1 MKRIFLHTILLLMS
15 SVSLFSNS
23 LEKGNNTTPMEVVTM
38 VNDLVT
44 EDTFYV
50 QISDCLTN
58 GDVCIDIPL
67 DDIGDL
73 IFSEG
78 GNMYTNGFAGC
89 MESFNSSYD
98 YSQLFGQGNIGP
110 YMLDSWD
117 VDGTIF
123 SGMFANIPDLVDSM
137 NLWDP
142 TGSWVLNS
150 GNQTITGGN
159 PSLEYFPMD
168 VTVIS
173 INLPSGIPI
182 GSSSTFNGT
191 ILNFPVGAHWVQVI
205 DNSAGLCV
213 DSFFVNVL
221 CIESSVENLTLMVDS
236 MQVYCFD
243 NSELLGQASTTQ
255 ILCPGTGSSPA
266 EFNLI
271 GANACVQVTGLSVGQ
286 DTACYVFCDNF
297 GFCDTTYIY
306 VTVEANPGDFGSE
319 WVFDTIY
326 SNTTEQLCIDTA
338 DLPGNVMSIF
348 NDCPDQSGEYVMF
361 SIDPLTYCIDY
372 SAIEIGKDTA
382 CIFVMD
388 DLGNVDTTYIVACVS
403 NPSTDT
409 LIQNMV
415 LGDTMSIC
423 LDSTQLGGNLI
434 LISNICENAGG
445 SAIFSVDTLTYC
457 TEIVADQIGQDTACI
472 ILCDNFG
479 VCDTT
484 ILVAN
489 ITETEP
495 MILTAV
501 EDNGSGLF
509 TDVLTLDVCLNDVIP
524 NNQILTNFYILPTT
538 SGGMDP
544 QYGSVS
550 FASECNIIY
559 TPNEVECNV
568 VDSFMYVI
576 CTVDGCDTALVTVE
590 LECEPIIGAELV
602 FSNGF
607 SPNGD
612 DVNQF
617 FEIQGAETYPNNTL
631 SVFNRW
637 GNQVFKTNNYQND
650 WEGTFNGANLMN
662 GTYFYVFED
671 GVGKTYTG
679 YVYIQK

>member
-1 MKRIFLHTILLLMS
+1 MS

-23 LEKGNNTTPMEVVTM
+23 LEKEYNKASIEAVTIVNN
-38 VNDLVT
+38 LIT

-67 DDIGDL
+67 ADVGNY

-78 GNMYTNGFAGC
+78 GNMYTNGMEGC
-89 MESFNSSYD
+89 MESFSSSYD

-117 VDGTIF
+117 VDGAEF
-123 SGMFANIPDLVDSM
+123 SGVFANIPDLVDSM

-142 TGSWVLNS
+142 TGSWVLNT
-150 GNQTITGGN
+150 GNQSITGGN
-159 PSLEYFPMD
+159 SSLEYFPMD

-173 INLPSGIPI
+173 INLPSSIPI
-182 GSSSTFNGT
+182 GSTNFFDGVS
-191 ILNFPVGAHWVQVI
+191 LNLSAGAHWIQVI
-205 DNSAGLCV
+205 DTGGGLCV
-213 DSFFVNVL
+213 DSFFVNVF
-221 CIESSVENLTLMVDS
+221 CIEVDIENFTLVEDS
-236 MQVYCFD
+236 IHTFCFD
-243 NSELLGQASTTQ
+243 NSELMGQATSTQ
-255 ILCPGTGSSPA
+255 ILCPSTGLSPA

-271 GANACVQVTGLSVGQ
+271 GGNTCVEITALSVGQ

-306 VTVEANPGDFGSE
+306 VTVEAAPVETGLE
-319 WVFDTIY
+319 WIFETIY
-326 SNTTEQLCIDTA
+326 SNTTEQICMDTM
-338 DLPGNVMSIF
+338 DLLGNIISIF

-372 SAIEIGKDTA
+372 SAIDIGKDTA
-382 CIFVMD
+382 CIFIMD
-388 DLGNVDTTYIVACVS
+388 NLGNVDTTYIVVCVS
-403 NPSTDT
+403 NPITDT
-409 LIQNMV
+409 LTQDMI
-415 LGDTMSIC
+415 LGDTMTIC
-423 LDSTQLGGNLI
+423 MDSTQLGGDLI
-434 LISNICENAGG
+434 LINNICENTGG
-445 SAIFSVDTLTYC
+445 VASFSIDTLTYC
-457 TEIVADQIGQDTACI
+457 IEIIADQIGQDTACI

-484 ILVAN
+484 ILIAN
-489 ITETEP
+489 ITETAP
-495 MILTAV
+495 MILTAID
-501 EDNGSGLF
+501 DNGLGLY
-509 TDVLTLDVCLNDVIP
+509 TEVLALDVCANDVIP
-524 NNQILTNFYILPTT
+524 INQVLTNYYILPSS
-538 SGGMDP
+538 SGGLDP

-559 TPNEVECNV
+559 TPDGVECDV

-576 CTVDGCDTALVTVE
+576 CTVDGCDTALVTVA
-590 LECEPIIGAELV
+590 LECELIIGGELV

-617 FEIQGAETYPNNTL
+617 FEIGGAETYPNNSL
-631 SVFNRW
+631 RVFNRW
-637 GNQVFKTNNYQND
+637 GNEVFQAENYQND
-650 WEGTFNGANLMN
+650 WDGTFNGASLMN
-662 GTYFYVFED
+662 GTYFYLFND
-671 GVGKTYTG
+671 GAGNTYTG